1 MRSAAAAGFTQVE
14 FWTTTDK
21 DLEEVERALRE
32 TGITVTDFVSEPT
45 GRLVDPA
52 THTEFLEGVERS
64 TRVATRLN
72 ARNVI
77 VLSGDTIPNAD
88 RRRQLE
94 AITQALSRAAP
105 IASKA
110 DVGLLLEPL
119 NTLADH
125 PGYFLDSTVEAL
137 DVIRNVNQPAVRL
150 LYDMY
155 HSIVMGEEPAEVLAG
170 SGHLVGHVH
179 VADLPGRHEPRYRKG
194 RLGAPIGGAARS
206 GLCRAHRAGVHAK
219 PGYAVEPRVHSGV
232 GSLMPVVQELEP
244 EPLRRGSAKSDQYGH
259 RLAGSSCYACVVFRD
274 RCIWPVLRG
283 V

>member
-1 MRSAAAAGFTQVE
+1 MILSPCIEWLFADGGRPFPDRVRSAAAAGFTQVE

-64 TRVATRLN
+64 ARVATRLN

-179 VADLPGRHEPRYRKG
+179 VADLPGRHEPGTGKVDWAHQLAALRAAGYAG
-194 RLGAPIGGAARS
+194 PIGLEYMPSRDTLS
-206 GLCRAHRAGVHAK
+206 SLEFIQGLEA
-219 PGYAVEPRVHSGV
+219 
-232 GSLMPVVQELEP
+232 
-244 EPLRRGSAKSDQYGH
+244 
-259 RLAGSSCYACVVFRD
+259 
-274 RCIWPVLRG
+274 
-283 V
+283 